1 MKRKFTLWAVGI
13 LFSVASLTAQTISD
27 NVVNAFRNGDVSLLN
42 ACMEQQSELVFNDT
56 PLAQS
61 KEKLLQEMRRFFEQ
75 EKVTDFKVNHQGV
88 RAESGFLIGT
98 MQTDKGAY
106 RVQCFLNK
114 ENNTLLIHQIRID
127 GTSK

>member
-61 KEKLLQEMRRFFEQ
+61 KEKLLLEMRRFFEQ

>member
-61 KEKLLQEMRRFFEQ
+61 KEKLLLEMRCFFEQ